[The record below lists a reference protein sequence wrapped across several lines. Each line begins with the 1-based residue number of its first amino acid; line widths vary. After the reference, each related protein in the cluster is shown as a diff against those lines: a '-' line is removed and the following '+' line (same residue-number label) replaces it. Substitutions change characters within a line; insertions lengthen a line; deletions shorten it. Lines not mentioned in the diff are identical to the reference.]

1 VTARE
6 TVLRARKALLNGSGE
21 ISYFEDRGIAA
32 KIVEGA
38 WVGYMADVAF
48 RDYKGPAFIYPCIAK
63 GGGLLAVHYK
73 SKARNDDN
81 KRWQKWGDYADD
93 LPPKG
98 HGKKPDDPA
107 KVIPFGME
115 TLEGLEPG
123 AQVILFCG
131 EEDALSA
138 RQAGHTSV
146 SQAGAGL
153 LEPAYAREFAGF
165 EVVVFYDA
173 GEEKEARKD
182 ALTLM
187 EAGAATARVV
197 EWAADA
203 PHGTDVN
210 GRLVEDPEGFEEWL
224 CGVIEGAKP
233 LASDLTAKRTHRGGE
248 PDSYGA
254 EDEAASEDEA
264 EERKP
269 TQAELLVRCASGAD
283 LFHTPAGDSYVT
295 VPVRGHRET
304 HPMKAKGF
312 RRWLVR
318 AYYERYGR
326 PPTNQALQD
335 ALTLLEARALFD
347 GSEREVYVRVAGHA
361 GNIYIDLVNEG
372 WEVVEITPAGWRVVS
387 GEDTPV
393 RFRRPR
399 GMLALPTPLPVGDGD
414 DGCDDLL
421 RRFFNVSD
429 EKELRLIVAW
439 LVAALRPVGPYPAL
453 LFQGEQGSAKSTAER
468 FARAVVDPSAAPLR
482 TTPRNEHDLYIAA
495 DNAHV
500 IALDNISTLQP
511 WLSDALCRLSTGGGF
526 STRTLYEN
534 REVELFEGMKPV
546 ILNGITDVATRPDL
560 LDRALIVSLPPIP
573 DEERRAEAELWEEFE
588 QLRPTILASLF
599 DAVSGALRSVEDVR
613 LEGMPRMADFALW
626 ATAAEEFLGWDTGT
640 FMTAYSGNRQEATD
654 SALDADPVAAA
665 VLDFMADRDHWAG
678 SASELWTALGELVYE
693 GVRKTKAWPG
703 APNALTGRLRR
714 LAPTLR
720 GVGIEYGEYRSGRS
734 REKVLTKNKPARDRH
749 DRHQRHD
756 EEFSAKESQMRGDD
770 PGDDL
775 SVGDDVERHN
785 DDPAQETVTQQ
796 SLIDKGNAGGGDGRD
811 GDDGDMQAES
821 KAPLRDGRPLS
832 EALEPGQSATL
843 PELAAWKRVEAAG
856 AQMRCAKSGP
866 ALALKTYLE
875 KPSAQRLEWLTKAVL
890 RVLDEDTGG
899 WEAHVAAVKAAA
911 EDPKNHPLGC
921 ECEVCL

>member
-6 TVLRARKALLNGSGE
+6 TILQARKALLNGSGE
-21 ISYFEDRGIAA
+21 LSYFEDRGIAA
-32 KIVEGA
+32 KIVERA
-38 WVGYMADVAF
+38 WVGYMDEVAF
-48 RDYKGPAFIYPCIAK
+48 RGYKGPAFIYPCIAR
-63 GGGLLAVHYK
+63 GGGLLAIHYK

-93 LPPKG
+93 LPPRG

-115 TLEGLEPG
+115 TLKGLEPG
-123 AQVILFCG
+123 SQVILFCG

-153 LEPAYAREFAGF
+153 LEPAYARVFEGF

-187 EAGAATARVV
+187 GAGAAAAHVV

-210 GRLVEDPEGFEEWL
+210 GRLLEAPEGFEEWL
-224 CGVIEGAKP
+224 RGMIEGAKP
-233 LASDLTAKRTHRGGE
+233 LASDPTARRTHRGGE

-254 EDEAASEDEA
+254 EDEPASKDEA

-283 LFHTPAGDSYVT
+283 LFHTPAGDSYAT
-295 VPVRGHRET
+295 VPVRDHSET
-304 HPMKAKGF
+304 HPVKAKGF
-312 RRWLVR
+312 RQWLVR
-318 AYYERYGR
+318 SYYERYDR
-326 PPTNQALQD
+326 PPGNQALQD
-335 ALTLLEARALFD
+335 ALGLLEARALFD
-347 GSEREVYVRVAGHA
+347 GHEREVYVRVARHA
-361 GNIYIDLVNEG
+361 GNIYIDLANED
-372 WEVVEITPAGWRVVS
+372 WQVVKITPAGWRVLS
-387 GEDTPV
+387 GEVALV

-399 GMLALPTPLPVGDGD
+399 GMLALPTPLPASDGD

-421 RRFFNVSD
+421 RRFFNVSE

-439 LVAALRPVGPYPAL
+439 LVAALCPTGPYPAL

-468 FARAVVDPSAAPLR
+468 FARGVVDPSAAPLR
-482 TTPRNEHDLYIAA
+482 TTPRSEHDLYIAA

-534 REVELFEGMKPV
+534 REEELFDGMKPV

-560 LDRALIVSLPPIP
+560 LNRALVVTLPPIP
-573 DEERRAEAELWEEFE
+573 DEERRPEAELWREFE
-588 QLRPTILASLF
+588 QARPAILASLF

-613 LEGMPRMADFALW
+613 LEGMPRMADFAIW
-626 ATAAEEFLGWDTGT
+626 ATGAEESLGWQPGT
-640 FMTAYSGNRQEATD
+640 FMAAYTGNRQEATD

-665 VLDFMADRDHWAG
+665 VLDIMADRDQWAG
-678 SASELWTALGELVYE
+678 SASELWTALGELVDE

-703 APNALTGRLRR
+703 APNALTGRLKR

-720 GVGIEYGEYRSGRS
+720 DVGIEYGEDRSGRS
-734 REKVLTKNKPARDRH
+734 RKKVLTKNKPTKDRH

-756 EEFSAKESQMRGDD
+756 EEFSAKESQMRGDG

-775 SVGDDVERHN
+775 SGGDGAERCD
-785 DDPAQETVTQQ
+785 DDPAQKTVTRQ
-796 SLIDKGNAGGGDGRD
+796 SRINKGNAGDGDGRD
-811 GDDGDMQAES
+811 ADDGDMQADS
-821 KAPLRDGRPLS
+821 NAHPHGGRPQT
-832 EALEPGQSATL
+832 EALRPGESATL
-843 PELAAWKRVEAAG
+843 SELTTHKNVEAAG
-856 AQMRCAKSGP
+856 VQMRRAKSGP

-890 RVLDEDTGG
+890 TALGRDTAG
-899 WEAHVAAVKAAA
+899 WEAHAATVQAAA
-911 EDPKNHPLGC
+911 EDPQNHPIDC
-921 ECEVCL
+921 DCEVCL